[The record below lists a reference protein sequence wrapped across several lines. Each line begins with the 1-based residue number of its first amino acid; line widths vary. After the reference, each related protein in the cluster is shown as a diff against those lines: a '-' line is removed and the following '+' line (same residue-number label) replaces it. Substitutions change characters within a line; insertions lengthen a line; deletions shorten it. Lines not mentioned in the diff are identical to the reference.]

1 MEDEDRF
8 NEGRSRGRFDPPG
21 AEAALVFLS
30 MLILVLPA
38 FTPDGPE
45 ARVVS
50 VTRDVKPLVIEV
62 ESAAW
67 YEWALLDGIGEARAR
82 RIVDYV
88 SGHLPLK
95 SVEQLAEIPGLP
107 RGWLTKARPFIT
119 LRREEAGR

>member
-1 MEDEDRF
+1 
-8 NEGRSRGRFDPPG
+8 
-21 AEAALVFLS
+21 

-45 ARVVS
+45 ARLVS

-88 SGHLPLK
+88 RRHPPLK
-95 SVEQLAEIPGLP
+95 SLEQLAEIPGLP